1 MPPNIDRGSTY
12 KSMKKVSGRLALTWN
27 MTRLLRARYLR
38 IVGFAAG
45 AVVVAGAAVV
55 VTASASGMTFGF
67 HPSSSSP
74 AHAGT
79 DSALQASTK
88 STVCSD
94 FMSHFAVRIGKSQAQ
109 INDAYQ
115 KAIADTLA
123 GQVANK
129 QLTQAQADAIKK
141 KLASQTPCTIPP
153 VAAPR
158 TGSKAT
164 IAAYMAA
171 YESAAASALG
181 ITDAQLKTDLAGG
194 QSLSQ
199 IAASKN
205 LTEAQFRSALI
216 AKLTPAL
223 DAAVKANKLTSP
235 QEQAI
240 LKKLQTGTL
249 PLWNT
254 HVKHPKPAAATP
266 TVTPKAA

>member
-1 MPPNIDRGSTY
+1 
-12 KSMKKVSGRLALTWN
+12 

-45 AVVVAGAAVV
+45 AVMVAGAAVV

-67 HPSSSSP
+67 HPSSASQATAGNAP
-74 AHAGT
+74 AP
-79 DSALQASTK
+79 QATNK

-115 KAIADTLA
+115 KAITDTLA
-123 GQVANK
+123 DQVASK

-141 KLASQTPCTIPP
+141 KLASQTPCTIPS
-153 VAAPR
+153 VAAPH
-158 TGSKAT
+158 TGSKAD
-164 IAAYMAA
+164 IGAYMAA
-171 YESAAASALG
+171 YETAAALALG

-199 IAASKN
+199 IAASRN
-205 LTEAQFRSALI
+205 LTEAQLRPLLI

-223 DAAVKANKLTSP
+223 DAAVKANKLTAV

-240 LKKLQTGTL
+240 LKKLQTATL

-254 HVKHPKPAAATP
+254 HVKHPKPAAGAPTATP
-266 TVTPKAA
+266 KTA

>member
-12 KSMKKVSGRLALTWN
+12 KSLKKVSGRPALTWN

-38 IVGFAAG
+38 IAGFAAG
-45 AVVVAGAAVV
+45 AVMVAGAAVV

-67 HPSSSSP
+67 HPAASSP
-74 AHAGT
+74 ANAGT
-79 DSALQASTK
+79 DSTLQASTK
-88 STVCSD
+88 ATVCSD

-123 GQVANK
+123 DQVATK

-141 KLASQTPCTIPP
+141 KLAGQTPCTLPS
-153 VAAPR
+153 VAAPHGG
-158 TGSKAT
+158 TKAD
-164 IAAYMAA
+164 IGAYMAA
-171 YESAAASALG
+171 YETAAASALG

-194 QSLSQ
+194 QSLAQ
-199 IAASKN
+199 VAASKN
-205 LTEAQFRSALI
+205 LTEEQFRPLLI
-216 AKLTPAL
+216 ARLTPSL
-223 DAAVKANKLTSP
+223 DAAVKANKLTAA

-249 PLWNT
+249 PLWNA
-254 HVKHPKPAAATP
+254 HVKHPKPAAGAP
-266 TVTPKAA
+266 TATPKAA

>member
-1 MPPNIDRGSTY
+1 
-12 KSMKKVSGRLALTWN
+12 
-27 MTRLLRARYLR
+27 MTRLLRARHLR

-45 AVVVAGAAVV
+45 AVMVAGAAVV

-67 HPSSSSP
+67 HPSSASP
-74 AHAGT
+74 ATGGSS
-79 DSALQASTK
+79 SAAQATSK

-94 FMSHFAVRIGKSQAQ
+94 FMSHFAVRIGKTQAQ

-123 GQVANK
+123 DQVASK

-141 KLASQTPCTIPP
+141 KLAGQTPCTIGS
-153 VAAPR
+153 VAAPH
-158 TGSKAT
+158 GAPKAG
-164 IAAYMAA
+164 IEAYMAA
-171 YESAAASALG
+171 YETAAASALG
-181 ITDAQLKTDLAGG
+181 ITDAQLKTDLKSG

-205 LTEAQFRSALI
+205 LTEAQFRTLLI
-216 AKLTPAL
+216 AKLTPTL
-223 DAAVKANKLTSP
+223 DAAVTAKKLTVA

-240 LKKLQTGTL
+240 LKKLQTATL

-254 HVKHPKPAAATP
+254 HVKHPKPATAAP
-266 TVTPKAA
+266 TATPKAA